1 MKLKLLVLYLFMGC
15 WSWTNAQNP
24 TCTYSI
30 SGKVLDADTE
40 EPIPSAVIRV
50 DGREKYT
57 TTDINGNF
65 KIDGLCSDQNTL
77 IISCIGYADAT
88 KEHDH
93 DSDIHFYLTQ
103 EVTGLD
109 EVTIQAARAKEKGTA
124 TISQVTLGKAEI
136 TSNPTQSLA
145 AVLDNIQGVTFA
157 SAGSN
162 VQLPIIHGLS
172 GNRILV
178 LNNGLIHGFQNW
190 GTEHAPE
197 IDISAANSITVVKGA
212 AGVRFGPEALG
223 GAIIVE
229 PNSLT
234 LEKSFQ
240 TNIGTGYQTNG
251 RGYNTNFQVENGSKN
266 WSYYL
271 NGNYTRIGDREAP
284 DYVLTN
290 TGKEEV
296 AFGFGVLRHFKNLD
310 IKLNYSFIDQNLAL
324 LRASFVSSGPAIGR
338 AINESEPVI
347 IDPFSY
353 EIRAPNQEVQ
363 HHLAKLEVNWWYGDD
378 SQLTLIAGRQLNKR
392 DEFDVRRNI
401 DRPIIDLDLTTSDLQ
416 LQWKHPKW
424 WDLDGLI
431 GLQYFNQSN
440 DNNPGTQTTAFIPNY
455 DINRYSAFAVE
466 KLTKGKNTFEGG
478 VRFDYENNDVR
489 GRETNQDIFRD
500 NYTFSNVTA
509 SLGYVRQFSNQS
521 SYRTN
526 FGLAWRTPNAAEL
539 FSFGQQ
545 GFQSIFGLLRF
556 RFVDGTPST
565 SEVTLLDDS
574 PVEPEVGYKF
584 INEFQTSNG
593 DDLHKLTVFSHYIQ
607 NFIYDRPLGVFGT
620 IRGPQPFYFID
631 QADGLFLGF
640 DYSWKRRWSKT
651 VLGTFGLSYLWSR
664 NIAEN
669 EPLINQP
676 PISTN
681 FELQWDQ
688 GKFWKFE
695 SSRFKIRPSYTFR
708 QFQAPRA
715 VTPQELIDGVEVITP
730 QSEIFDF
737 LPAPDGYFLL
747 DVSWNL
753 QLKNF
758 SASIAANNLLN
769 TRYRNYLNEF
779 RLFADEPGRNIL
791 VSLNYSFK
799 SKNDD

>member
-1 MKLKLLVLYLFMGC
+1 MKQTRLFFILLIIPVFMF
-15 WSWTNAQNP
+15 SQNES
-24 TCTYSI
+24 CTFTI
-30 SGKVLDADTE
+30 SGKVLDAETK
-40 EPIPSAVIRV
+40 EPIPYAVIKV
-50 DGREKYT
+50 DGIEKYT
-57 TTDINGNF
+57 TSDEEGSF
-65 KIDGLCSDQNTL
+65 KIDGLCTKKNTL
-77 IISCIGYADAT
+77 IISCIGYAES
-88 KEHDH
+88 KLEHDH
-93 DSDIHFYLTQ
+93 DSDIHFYLTH

-109 EVTIQAARAKEKGTA
+109 EVTIKAQRGKEKGTQ
-124 TISQVTLGKAEI
+124 TIAQVTVGKAEI
-136 TSNPTQSLA
+136 ASNPTQSLA
-145 AVLDNIQGVTFA
+145 ALLDGIQGVTFS

-190 GTEHAPE
+190 GNEHAPE

-229 PNSLT
+229 SNPLT
-234 LEKSFQ
+234 LESPFQ
-240 TNIGTGYQTNG
+240 TNIGTGFQTNG
-251 RGYNTNFQVENGSKN
+251 LGVNTNFEVKNGSKN
-266 WSYYL
+266 WSYFL
-271 NGNYTRIGDREAP
+271 NGNYTRIGDRKAP
-284 DYVLTN
+284 DHILTN
-290 TGKEEV
+290 TGKEEI
-296 AFGFGVLRHFKNLD
+296 AFSFGVLRHFKNLD
-310 IKLNYSFIDQNLAL
+310 IKVNYSFIDQNLAL
-324 LRASFVSSGPAIGR
+324 LRAAFVSSGPAIAR
-338 AINESEPVI
+338 AINESEPLI

-353 EIRAPNQEVQ
+353 EIQAPNQEIQ
-363 HHLAKLEVNWWYGDD
+363 HHLAKLEINWWHGDD
-378 SQLTLIAGRQLNKR
+378 GKLTLIGGRQINRR

-401 DRPIIDLDLTTSDLQ
+401 DLPIIDLDLTTSDLQ
-416 LQWKHPKW
+416 LQWEHPKW
-424 WDLDGLI
+424 GGLDGLI

-440 DNNPGTQTTAFIPNY
+440 ENNPGTQTTAFIPNY
-455 DINRYSAFAVE
+455 DVNRYSAFVVE
-466 KLTKGKNTFEGG
+466 QLTKGKNTFEGG

-489 GRETNQDIFRD
+489 GRETDQSIFRD
-500 NYTFSNVTA
+500 NYSFSNVTA
-509 SLGYVRQFSNQS
+509 TLGYVRQFSSQT

-526 FGLAWRTPNAAEL
+526 FGIAWRTPNPAEL

-556 RFVDGTPST
+556 RFLDGAPNT

-593 DDLHKLTVFSHYIQ
+593 NNLHKLTVFSHYIQ
-607 NFIYDRPLGVFGT
+607 NFIYDRPLGVFST
-620 IRGPQPFYFID
+620 IRGPQPFYFTD

-640 DYSWKRRWSKT
+640 DYSWKKQWSDS
-651 VLGTFGLSYLWSR
+651 VFGTFGFSYLWSR
-664 NIAEN
+664 NISEN

-688 GKFWKFE
+688 GRFWKFD

-708 QFQAPRA
+708 QFQAPRT
-715 VTPQELIDGVEVITP
+715 VTPQQLIDRVEVIT
-730 QSEIFDF
+730 QDSEIFDF

-747 DVSWNL
+747 DLSWNL
-753 QLKNF
+753 KMKNLGIT
-758 SASIAANNLLN
+758 IAANNLLN
-769 TRYRNYLNEF
+769 TRYRNLLNEL

-791 VSLNYSFK
+791 ISLNYSLK
-799 SKNDD
+799 

>member
-1 MKLKLLVLYLFMGC
+1 MK
-15 WSWTNAQNP
+15 
-24 TCTYSI
+24 YSI
-30 SGKVLDADTE
+30 ALLLACILGNTSFAQDCSYHVSGKVLDVETK
-40 EPIPSAVIRV
+40 EPVPYAVIKV
-50 DGREKYT
+50 AGTKKYAT
-57 TTDINGNF
+57 TNAEGNF
-65 KIDGLCSDQNTL
+65 KIDSLCSKKNTL
-77 IISCIGYADAT
+77 IISCIGYADST
-88 KEHDH
+88 KEHEH
-93 DSDIHFYLTQ
+93 DSEIHFYLTQ
-103 EVTGLD
+103 EVTGLE
-109 EVTIQAARAKEKGTA
+109 EVTIQAQRAKEKGTE
-124 TISQVTLGKAEI
+124 TISQVTVGKTEI

-145 AVLDNIQGVTFA
+145 AVLDGIQGVTFS

-190 GTEHAPE
+190 GSEHAPE
-197 IDISAANSITVVKGA
+197 IDISAANSITVIKGA

-229 PNSLT
+229 SNPLT

-240 TNIGTGYQTNG
+240 TNIGTGFQTNG
-251 RGYNTNFQVENGSKN
+251 LGGNTNFEVENGSKN
-266 WSYYL
+266 WSYFL

-284 DYVLTN
+284 DYILTN
-290 TGKEEV
+290 TGKEEI
-296 AFGFGVLRHFKNLD
+296 AFSFGVLRHFKNLD

-324 LRASFVSSGPAIGR
+324 LRASFVSSGPAIAR
-338 AINESEPVI
+338 AINESKPFI

-363 HHLAKLEVNWWYGDD
+363 HHLAKLEVNWWYGED
-378 SQLTLIAGRQLNKR
+378 SKLALVAGRQLNRR

-424 WDLDGLI
+424 GGLDGLF
-431 GLQYFNQSN
+431 GLQYFNQNN

-489 GRETNQDIFRD
+489 GRETDQSIFRD
-500 NYTFSNVTA
+500 NYSFSNLTT
-509 SLGYVRQFSNQS
+509 SLGYVRRFSDQG

-526 FGLAWRTPNAAEL
+526 FGVAWRTPNAAEL

-556 RFVDGTPST
+556 RFVDGSPNT
-565 SEVTLLDDS
+565 SEVTQLNDS

-607 NFIYDRPLGVFGT
+607 NFIYDRPLGLFGT

-640 DYSWKRRWSKT
+640 DYSWKKQWSDT
-651 VLGTFGLSYLWSR
+651 VLGTLGLSYLWSR
-664 NIAEN
+664 NIGEN

-681 FELQWDQ
+681 FELQWEQ
-688 GKFWKFE
+688 GRFWKFN

-708 QFQAPRA
+708 QFQAPR
-715 VTPQELIDGVEVITP
+715 VLTPQELIDRVEVITP
-730 QSEIFDF
+730 DSEIFDF
-737 LPAPDGYFLL
+737 LPAPNGYFLL
-747 DVSWNL
+747 DLSWNL
-753 QLKNF
+753 KMKNLG
-758 SASIAANNLLN
+758 IGITANNLLN

-791 VSLNYSFK
+791 ISLNYSFK